1 MDAVVRDF
9 RHGLGRFG
17 QNGVQVFR
25 RHLIFDILA
34 GPGRGDL
41 GVEFAGIEGRGIVG
55 YSSRGAEGA
64 GAGLLFSGIIFHIRG
79 PSPMSLILPWFIR
92 ALYGRII
99 H

>member
-17 QNGVQVFR
+17 QDGVQEFR
-25 RHLIFDILA
+25 RHRIFDILA
-34 GPGRGDL
+34 GRGRGDL
-41 GVEFAGIEGRGIVG
+41 GVEFAGIEGRGVVG

-79 PSPMSLILPWFIR
+79 AGPHVPDFTLVYPGPVW
-92 ALYGRII
+92 
-99 H
+99 